1 MKTGNRAGGLAVL
14 LALAAGA
21 AAGEPAGPTLTAG
34 TESTITLPLSGA
46 QLKVFL
52 PANYNA
58 DTKWP
63 VIFFYPGQGGKPSTG
78 YIRHHTDDRDFIVVG
93 VPYVTPD
100 SDKPMPDFASRELQS
115 FRAARQWL
123 AAHASVDETRVYLGG
138 ISKGGW
144 TTSLLG
150 EPELPRLAGLIIV
163 LAGRSFPFTTAPGAA
178 AYRGKPIYIGDGET
192 DNNMRPARQA
202 TTFFQTRGAAVTFE
216 EYAGLG
222 HATPPTAS
230 RLRVWLETQN
240 RFHTRDA
247 AALAEVGG
255 WFTIAL
261 AGARAASESSEK
273 FRLALELVRD
283 PRLWLCPPP
292 AGAQAQALLQE
303 ATARSPAKEEWN
315 AETTY
320 WSLLWKCTSLHT
332 PDELRTTRDAFK
344 KLSEEN
350 AASRW
355 GRLAAEDYR
364 FLSDAFDR
372 TAAAKA
378 ASTTNFTTRSGVNNR
393 GIPVPRMSGNKIIF
407 DR

>member
-1 MKTGNRAGGLAVL
+1 MKTGNMAGVAAAL

-52 PANYNA
+52 PANYTA
-58 DTKWP
+58 DAKWP
-63 VIFFYPGQGGKPSTG
+63 VVFFYPGQGGKPSTG

-100 SDKPMPDFASRELQS
+100 SNKPMPDFASRELQS

-138 ISKGGW
+138 VSKGGW

-163 LAGRSFPFTTAPGAA
+163 LAGRSYPFTAAPGGT
-178 AYRGKPIYIGDGET
+178 AYRGKPLYIGDGET
-192 DNNMRPARQA
+192 DNNMRFARQA
-202 TTFFQTRGAAVTFE
+202 ATFFQRQGMALTFE
-216 EYAGLG
+216 EYMGLG
-222 HATPPTAS
+222 HATPPDAP
-230 RLRVWLETQN
+230 RLRTWLQTQA
-240 RFHTRDA
+240 RYHVRDA
-247 AALAEVGG
+247 AAQAELGQ
-255 WFTIAL
+255 WFTNAL
-261 AGARAASESSEK
+261 TTARAATDVSEK
-273 FRLALELVRD
+273 FRLTLDLIRD
-283 PRLWLCPPP
+283 PRLWLCGPQAGP
-292 AGAQAQALLQE
+292 AAQGLLKE
-303 ATARSPAKEEWN
+303 ATARPPAKEEWA

-320 WSLLWKCTSLHT
+320 WDLLWKSTSLHT
-332 PDELRTTRDAFK
+332 LDELRATRDGFQQLNTTYPA
-344 KLSEEN
+344 L
-350 AASRW
+350 RW
-355 GRLAAEDYR
+355 GQLAAEDYR
-364 FLSDAFDR
+364 FLNDAYER
-372 TAAAKA
+372 SVAANPAPQPTAPA
-378 ASTTNFTTRSGVNNR
+378 GVNNR

>member
-34 TESTITLPLSGA
+34 SESTITLPLSGA

-138 ISKGGW
+138 VSKGGW

-150 EPELPRLAGLIIV
+150 EPELPRLAGLIIL
-163 LAGRSFPFTTAPGAA
+163 LAGRSYPFTAAPGGT
-178 AYRGKPIYIGDGET
+178 AYRGKPLYIGDGET
-192 DNNMRPARQA
+192 DNNMRFARQA
-202 TTFFQTRGAAVTFE
+202 ATFFQRQGMALTFE
-216 EYAGLG
+216 EHMGLG
-222 HATPPTAS
+222 HATPSDAP
-230 RLRVWLETQN
+230 RLRTWLQTQA
-240 RFHTRDA
+240 RYHVRDA
-247 AALAEVGG
+247 AAQAELGQ
-255 WFTIAL
+255 WFTTAL
-261 AGARAASESSEK
+261 TTARAATDVSEK
-273 FRLALELVRD
+273 FRLALDLSRD
-283 PRLWLCPPP
+283 PRLWLCGPQAGP
-292 AGAQAQALLQE
+292 AAQALLKE
-303 ATARSPAKEEWN
+303 ATTRSPAKEVWA

-320 WSLLWKCTSLHT
+320 WDLLWKSTSLHT
-332 PDELRTTRDAFK
+332 LDELRATRDGFQQLNTTYPA
-344 KLSEEN
+344 L
-350 AASRW
+350 RW
-355 GRLAAEDYR
+355 GRLAAEDYT
-364 FLSDAFDR
+364 FLSDAYNRSVAANPAPQR
-372 TAAAKA
+372 TAPA
-378 ASTTNFTTRSGVNNR
+378 GVNNR
-393 GIPVPRMSGNKIIF
+393 GIPVPRQSGNKIIF